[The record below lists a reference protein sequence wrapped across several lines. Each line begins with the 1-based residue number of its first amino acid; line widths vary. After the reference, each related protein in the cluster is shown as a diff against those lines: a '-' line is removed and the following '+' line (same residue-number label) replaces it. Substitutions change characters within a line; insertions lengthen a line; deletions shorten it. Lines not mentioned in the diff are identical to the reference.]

1 MQCPKCQSD
10 LPLHSRFCPHC
21 GRKLSGRSFTYL
33 WAGLALIGILALAWA
48 AFVSYSDDDGIEVAI
63 RRQLKALKA
72 QQLTE
77 AYYAFTSQTFQQTTS
92 LEKFKDFVHAYPI
105 LVQFQELVINQA
117 TSDRNKGAAT
127 LFLTSSGQTEAE
139 VHYQLVKE
147 KGSWKVEKAEL
158 VEYRKAAS
166 EEPANA
172 TAAMIAPIKEQ
183 LEALRNSDLLGAYK
197 NLVSKQ
203 FQLKTPFESF
213 KAFVLAHP
221 ILSQHRHYDFKEHE
235 IVDGKGIAT
244 IHLNPDE
251 EEKTPV
257 EYRMVN
263 EEGAWKILM
272 MRIAQAEP
280 QKEPPKELET
290 KGMIDAVQEELT
302 LFAKGKIR
310 QVYDDMIAKE
320 TKATVSFDN
329 FQLFVQNYPALSSH
343 TSVNILEPSF
353 DNGVGKIIA
362 EVIGDQG
369 TTVIEYNL
377 TPEEGRWKILGMHI
391 ASTPQESTG
400 EATPSSYK
408 VRDLVAA
415 IEAFLS
421 ALRANEMTKAYEY
434 TSKEFQYAN
443 SQADF
448 ELFFSKHPEFAQ
460 SQASRFEKEVFNNAI
475 ATFSGQ
481 LILPQNKVMPVEFD
495 LVQDEGK
502 WKILHIY
509 ALPAEKAS
517 QEKEEPPFSASR
529 QLEFANLLLG
539 TKVDDDGNILNPAT
553 TFKSDAGD
561 IYATLSIRNGT
572 VDAEIS
578 LLLRHIDSGSTL
590 KPVTATLSD
599 NGDNTLTFVFS
610 PPPKGW
616 PKGSYQLRA
625 SSSSGVFKNFTFT
638 VE

>member
-1 MQCPKCQSD
+1 MPRQ
-10 LPLHSRFCPHC
+10 SRFCPNC
-21 GRKLSGRSFTYL
+21 GRKLSGRSFLYL
-33 WAGLALIGILALAWA
+33 WTGLVLVGILALTWA
-48 AFVSYSDDDGIEVAI
+48 GLSSYSDDNLEMAI
-63 RRQLKALKA
+63 QGQLKALKA
-72 QQLTE
+72 QQITE

-92 LEKFKDFVHAYPI
+92 LDKFKEFVHTYPI
-105 LVQFQELVINQA
+105 VVQYQKLVINQA
-117 TSDRNKGAAT
+117 TSDQNKGAAT
-127 LFLTSSGQTEAE
+127 LFLTSGGKNEAE

-147 KGSWKVEKAEL
+147 EGAWKVDKLEL
-158 VEYRKAAS
+158 VEYRKEAL

-172 TAAMIAPIKEQ
+172 TAAMIAPIKAH

-213 KAFVLAHP
+213 KAFVIAHP
-221 ILSQHRHYDFKEHE
+221 ILTQHRHYDFKEHE

-251 EEKTPV
+251 EVTPV

-263 EEGAWKILM
+263 EDGAWKILM
-272 MRIAQAEP
+272 MRIAQLEP
-280 QKEPPKELET
+280 QKEPAKELET
-290 KGMIDAVQEELT
+290 SGMIDAVREELS
-302 LFAKGKIR
+302 LFSQGKMR

-320 TKATVSFDN
+320 TKATVSFEN
-329 FQLFVQNYPALSSH
+329 FQLFAQSYPALGNH
-343 TSVNILEPSF
+343 TSVTIREPSF
-353 DNGVGKIIA
+353 DKGVGRVIA
-362 EVIGDQG
+362 EVIDAQG

-377 TPEEGRWKILGMHI
+377 TPEEGHWKILGMHI
-391 ASTPQESTG
+391 VSTPEESTG

-408 VRDLVAA
+408 VRDLIAA
-415 IEAFLS
+415 IESFLA

-448 ELFFSKHPEFAQ
+448 DLFFSKHPEFAQ
-460 SQASRFEKEVFNNAI
+460 SQASRFEKETFNNAI

-495 LVQDEGK
+495 LVQDGSK

-509 ALPAEKAS
+509 ALPAENATPEKA
-517 QEKEEPPFSASR
+517 ETPFSAAR
-529 QLEFANLLLG
+529 RLEFANLLLG
-539 TKVDDDGNILNPAT
+539 TKVDDDGKILNPST

-561 IYATLSIRNGT
+561 IYATLTIRNGT
-572 VDAEIS
+572 PDAEIS
-578 LLLRHIDSGSTL
+578 LLLRHIDSGSAL
-590 KPVTATLSD
+590 KPVTATLND
-599 NGDNTLTFVFS
+599 NGDNILTFVFS

-616 PKGSYQLRA
+616 PKGSYQLRV